1 MVLILAVFTVV
12 VMPLVAVLLSYNQI
26 QQLVHRAEGFAA
38 KTVCCAVF
46 LSNRSVDKFLTENEL
61 STLPP
66 FIVGST
72 VNQEE
77 GYVESYFLTK
87 ELSSVFRMPT
97 ATAVYLGPHLGC
109 QLHSETFQ
117 QSHMKYRSKAI
128 PPPPLPRPESRS
140 SCVEEVLNNE
150 FSAAGLAHNQTR
162 AAVVIHRGK
171 IVGEAYQSLMGITA
185 AMPLLGW
192 SMTKSVHTAIL
203 GAAITAG
210 VVSLDDALELPDM
223 SHAKK
228 ERLTELNGGVPLTFR
243 SLLHMS
249 DVLEIEENYGIF
261 ADIAHMLYGSP
272 DSAAFA
278 VSRTTRDITPPA
290 TGKNESSFGWYYSS
304 GVSNTIAKELRARFP
319 SEEMYQQFPQTHL
332 FSRIGA
338 TSFAVEMDTSGTFIA
353 SSFAY
358 ATARDWARLGE
369 LFLRQGRWEGE
380 QILPEG
386 FVELVQ
392 QPHPRS
398 GGHYG
403 GQFWLNPARVSVAEY
418 NVLPHDHREKVRR
431 MWTTEVL
438 PADAFYMNGY
448 LGQTT
453 MIIPSLDLVIVRLGF
468 TRDTV
473 KGQVITWDPKVFYGG
488 ILECVRAEYRQ

>member
-1 MVLILAVFTVV
+1 M
-12 VMPLVAVLLSYNQI
+12 
-26 QQLVHRAEGFAA
+26 
-38 KTVCCAVF
+38 
-46 LSNRSVDKFLTENEL
+46 DKFLAENEL

-72 VNQEE
+72 VNRDE

-109 QLHSETFQ
+109 QLHSEKFQ
-117 QSHMKYRSKAI
+117 QAHTKHRSYTLPAH
-128 PPPPLPRPESRS
+128 PLPRAESAS
-140 SCVEEVLNNE
+140 TCVNEVLKNE
-150 FSAAGLAHNQTR
+150 FSPAGLVHNQTR
-162 AAVVIHRGK
+162 AAVVVHRGK
-171 IVGEAYQSLMGITA
+171 IVGEGYQSLMGITA
-185 AMPLLGW
+185 EMPLLGW

-210 VVSLDDALELPDM
+210 IISLDDALELRDM
-223 SHAKK
+223 SQEKK
-228 ERLTELNGGVPLTFR
+228 KQLTRLNGGVPLTFR

-278 VSRTTRDITPPA
+278 ARCTTRDIAPLTTDYNKSP
-290 TGKNESSFGWYYSS
+290 FGWYYSS

-319 SEEMYQQFPQTHL
+319 SDAMYQQFPQTHL

-338 TSFAVEMDTSGTFIA
+338 TSFAIEMDSSGTFIA

-369 LFLRQGRWEGE
+369 LFLHRGRWEGE
-380 QILPEG
+380 QILPIE

-431 MWTTEVL
+431 MWTTQVL
-438 PADAFYMNGY
+438 PADAYYMNGY

-468 TRDTV
+468 TKDTV
-473 KGQVITWDPKVFYGG
+473 KGEVLTWDPKIFYGG
-488 ILECVRAEYRQ
+488 ILECVKAA